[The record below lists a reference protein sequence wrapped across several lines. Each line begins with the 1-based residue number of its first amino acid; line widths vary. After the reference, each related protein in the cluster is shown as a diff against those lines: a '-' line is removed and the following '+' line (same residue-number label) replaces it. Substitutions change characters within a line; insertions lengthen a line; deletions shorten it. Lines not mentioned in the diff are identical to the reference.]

1 MNKDAEV
8 EIERLIGSHSYRQA
22 GVFCVPELAT
32 AIRAAMV
39 WAYRDAARICRES
52 NSLNKFACAYAIQK
66 QSGIAGE
73 RDNE

>member
-1 MNKDAEV
+1 MNKDAEA
-8 EIERLIGSHSYRQA
+8 EIERLAQYTCGSRGGDQ
-22 GVFCVPELAT
+22 EIL
-32 AIRAAMV
+32 RAAME

-73 RDNE
+73 RDSE